1 MRRYGPRDRRAQM
14 PKPILRRLTS
24 SIVVTSAAA
33 ATVVDVVVDSHEPT
47 GRDDKGFV
55 VRIEESAEVVE
66 AFLNRQNDAIQD
78 DGIIL
83 NKNELN

>member
-24 SIVVTSAAA
+24 SIVVTSAAT
-33 ATVVDVVVDSHEPT
+33 TVVDVVIDPHEPT
-47 GRDDKGFV
+47 GRDDEGFV
-55 VRIEESAEVVE
+55 IRIEESAEVVE

-83 NKNELN
+83 NKNESN